1 MAKDNP
7 NKNLVIKNDIYY
19 LRAYI
24 KNKLIQRSLRTS
36 DVRVARQSRDKILKE
51 ANDWAWR
58 GDRVVTWID
67 AVTEWIN
74 FEGKYLPPN
83 TRKRYFM
90 SLKQAERFLSHY
102 NISAINGKI
111 IGDFVKLRRNQGAS
125 PSTIR
130 RDLTALSKV
139 LDYAISENWRE
150 DNPTLSRR
158 RLIKERRDPITLPV
172 IEDVETMIAA
182 ASPAFA
188 ALIRAAWLTGC
199 RQNEL
204 VTARWRDYD
213 PFRKTLRVVGKGNKA
228 RVISLCPIAAK
239 DSTEFFASLPRRF
252 DSELIFP
259 RHDGKLFTQAAS
271 DFTHI
276 RRAVIFKADRE
287 GRRFDRFRFHDLRH
301 LFAVEALKFGM
312 NIYDLQ
318 QHLGHSS
325 VKVTEV
331 YLAHLTAEESS
342 RAKGGTATYTQ
353 SRIFEGIAR

>member
-1 MAKDNP
+1 MPKDNP
-7 NKNLVIKNDIYY
+7 NKNLVVRNDTYY
-19 LRAYI
+19 LRAYV

-36 DVRVARQSRDKILKE
+36 DVRVARQARDKILKE
-51 ANDWAWR
+51 AADWAWR
-58 GDRVVTWID
+58 GDRVVTWLD
-67 AVTEWIN
+67 AVAEWVE
-74 FEGKYLPPN
+74 FEGKHLPPN

-90 SLKQAERFLSHY
+90 SLKQAEPFLAHY
-102 NISAINGKI
+102 NISAINGQI
-111 IGDFVKLRRNQGAS
+111 IGDFAKVRRRKGAS
-125 PSTIR
+125 PTTIR

-172 IEDVETMIAA
+172 IEDVEAMIAA
-182 ASPAFA
+182 ASPAFG

-213 PFRKTLRVVGKGNKA
+213 AVRKTLRVVGKGNKA
-228 RVISLCPIAAK
+228 RVISLCPIPAK
-239 DSTEFFASLPRRF
+239 DATEFFASLPRSF
-252 DSELIFP
+252 GTDLIFP
-259 RHDGKLFTQAAS
+259 RQDGRAFLQAAS

-276 RRAVIFKADRE
+276 RRAVVLKAGRE

-318 QHLGHSS
+318 QHMGHSS
-325 VKVTEV
+325 VKVTEM

-342 RAKGGTATYTQ
+342 RAKGGSATYTQ
-353 SRIFEGIAR
+353 SRIFEGMAR